1 MKRKP
6 PMKKYQEGGP
16 VSGTTFRERE
26 EIRNRERDRASAQRD
41 YESRRSAGVA
51 ERARQRQAAA
61 DEDRRQRM
69 ESERETRRQRL
80 ATSRAQA
87 DVERFNR
94 PPRVVPY
101 QERLPAAPPA
111 SESPSGRAAA
121 PQPAAGGGGAGGGG
135 GGGGR
140 ATVAAPGSSPMPR
153 GGDVITGGRGLVPQ
167 RGIPLTTPRMP
178 NIGAAAGLTAMLG
191 PEIASRT
198 SDYVARRQADSDALY
213 NAAELRR
220 AASRAEPIQQDP
232 ESMDLVANTETA
244 AAAAREASSLPTPPR
259 PPANPPRRRAAAPR
273 QSESDRLNDISLALI
288 RGQRPSGEEATN
300 FAKRMGIEGYKKGGM
315 IGKKPVKK
323 AAGGT
328 VPKPKVPGRSAG
340 RPATTVK
347 PMGTRSMAKAAA
359 PKKPVAM
366 PAFKKGGKVA
376 MKGKRK

>member
-6 PMKKYQEGGP
+6 STKKFQEGGS
-16 VSGTTFRERE
+16 VSGTTFRERQ
-26 EIRNRERDRASAQRD
+26 EIRNRERDRTSAQRD

-111 SESPSGRAAA
+111 SEAPSGRAAA
-121 PQPAAGGGGAGGGG
+121 PQTAAGGGGAGGGG
-135 GGGGR
+135 GGR
-140 ATVAAPGSSPMPR
+140 AMVAAPGSSP
-153 GGDVITGGRGLVPQ
+153 VP

-178 NIGAAAGLTAMLG
+178 NIGAAAALTAMLG

-244 AAAAREASSLPTPPR
+244 AAAAREASSLPTPSR
-259 PPANPPRRRAAAPR
+259 PPANPPRRRRPAPPR
-273 QSESDRLNDISLALI
+273 ESESDRLNDISLALI

-300 FAKRMGIEGYKKGGM
+300 FGRRMGIEGYKKGGM

-328 VPKPKVPGRSAG
+328 VPKPKVPGRSVG
-340 RPATTVK
+340 RPATAVK
-347 PMGTRSMAKAAA
+347 AMGTRSMAKAAA

-366 PAFKKGGKVA
+366 PAFKKGGKVT